1 MAIRFDGQLYFA
13 NVNYFEESTLFLVT
27 HDPDLK
33 YILVVANGINGL
45 DASGVEML
53 KNLVDRLN
61 QNQIALV
68 FCSIKGNVIDVMQR
82 TGLVDKIG
90 KDNIF
95 ASEDAALKEIAQR
108 LARAEPNAGETHAIS
123 QAPA

>member
-1 MAIRFDGQLYFA
+1 
-13 NVNYFEESTLFLVT
+13 
-27 HDPDLK
+27 
-33 YILVVANGINGL
+33 VVANGINGL

-53 KNLVDRLN
+53 KHLVDRLN
-61 QNQIALV
+61 QNNIALV

-95 ASEDAALKEIAQR
+95 ASEDVALKEITQR
-108 LARAEPNAGETHAIS
+108 LAHAGPDAGVTHAIS
-123 QAPA
+123 QTPA

>member
-1 MAIRFDGQLYFA
+1 
-13 NVNYFEESTLFLVT
+13 VNYFEESTLFLVT

-53 KNLVDRLN
+53 KNLLDRLN

-82 TGLVDKIG
+82 TGLIDKIG

-108 LARAEPNAGETHAIS
+108 LARAEPNAGETHAMS